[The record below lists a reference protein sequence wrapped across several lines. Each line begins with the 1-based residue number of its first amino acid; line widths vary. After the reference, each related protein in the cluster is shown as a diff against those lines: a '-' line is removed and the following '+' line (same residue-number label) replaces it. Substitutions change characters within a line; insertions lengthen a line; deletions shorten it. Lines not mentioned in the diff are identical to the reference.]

1 MEALSYGRL
10 RGYPRVSDVL
20 EDEVVPAVFCNTIEK
35 PACARSQ
42 YENWMISPIRLP
54 ACDR

>member
-35 PACARSQ
+35 PACTRSQ
-42 YENWMISPIRLP
+42 YETG
-54 ACDR
+54 